1 LNTINVVS
9 HPHHDLMAEAK
20 REREVVESPE
30 GQALLNAIYKAVDAY
45 SQFLERNG
53 LLWEFGVNPDDPYFP
68 RLKAQALVVTLDYG
82 RLNGIDVSLKCGA
95 LDRVYG
101 NGVNPDPEG
110 LGPSD
115 IPHKKRSDH

>member
-1 LNTINVVS
+1 MNKSSVVS

-30 GQALLNAIYKAVDAY
+30 GQALLKAVCKAVDAY
-45 SQFLERNG
+45 SQFLERHG
-53 LLWEFGVNPDDPYFP
+53 LLWEFGVNPDDPDWP
-68 RLKAQALVVTLDYG
+68 RLKAKALVITLDYG
-82 RLNGIDVSLKCGA
+82 RLSGIEVRLKEGA

-101 NGVNPDPEG
+101 NGKNPDPEG

-115 IPHKKRSDH
+115 ISHKKRSEH